1 MLRIAC
7 KQWLSCHGCRCLF
20 RTKDSNK
27 KGSVNLIDQY
37 WMWHTEYSSNHLP
50 SLFFKVPP
58 LSRCCLWAVSQI
70 NGTKTN
76 KTWTLGGP
84 AEPNQLFLPPQLKF
98 FNLWFQIYTLPP
110 RLGCKQ
116 STATFQH
123 EHLAVFCSAFLH
135 TPQKNYNAN
144 ARDLPFEFFL
154 ISWTIM
160 ILKFSNSFWG
170 SPCWS
175 AAEVTNH
182 VTTAFLSGCCFSN
195 SNIICPASERSLYL
209 SF

>member
-7 KQWLSCHGCRCLF
+7 KQWLSWHGCRCLF

-98 FNLWFQIYTLPP
+98 FNLWFQNLYFAPTF
-110 RLGCKQ
+110 RLQAINCNLSAQAVSCVLFSCSSHTSEKLQCKC
-116 STATFQH
+116 TWFTFWI
-123 EHLAVFCSAFLH
+123 
-135 TPQKNYNAN
+135 
-144 ARDLPFEFFL
+144 FFDQL
-154 ISWTIM
+154 NNNDSKIQ
-160 ILKFSNSFWG
+160 
-170 SPCWS
+170 
-175 AAEVTNH
+175 
-182 VTTAFLSGCCFSN
+182 
-195 SNIICPASERSLYL
+195 
-209 SF
+209 